1 MIGKILLGI
10 ISLITS
16 LIYGILT
23 PIDTIIQNSFPVL
36 SDAINSVGTVFNF
49 ISTSIVWA
57 VNLSG
62 LSASCISLI
71 VAYYTFK
78 LSLPLAISGIKLVV
92 KWYIYTYN
100 SHYYRLKFD
109 M

>member
-10 ISLITS
+10 ISLITT
-16 LIYGILT
+16 LIYGVLT

-36 SDAINSVGTVFNF
+36 SDAINAVGTVFNF

-78 LSLPLAISGIKLVV
+78 LTLPLAISGIKLVV
-92 KWYIYTYN
+92 KWYN
-100 SHYYRLKFD
+100 ALKP
-109 M
+109 